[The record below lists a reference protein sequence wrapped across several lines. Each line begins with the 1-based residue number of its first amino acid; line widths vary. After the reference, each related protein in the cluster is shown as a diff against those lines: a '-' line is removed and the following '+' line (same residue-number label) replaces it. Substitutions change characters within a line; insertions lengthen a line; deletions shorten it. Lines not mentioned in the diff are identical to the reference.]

1 VIRGAEI
8 HPDWCQNPAVEDI
21 RPVSCANVPDILV
34 RNIEEVVADRIK
46 AIAREREL
54 SINEVILHV
63 LKQGLGFGGEDIF
76 RREMHDIAVLGGT
89 WDPSEAAVFRS
100 AVEAFEQV
108 EGQPLFEDSE
118 GKEPEQPQKSDQPQP
133 DEPPK

>member
-1 VIRGAEI
+1 MTGAEI
-8 HPDWCQNPAVEDI
+8 RPDWCQNPAVGDT

-46 AIAREREL
+46 AIAREREW

-76 RREMHDIAVLGGT
+76 RREMHDIAVLSGT
-89 WDPSEAAVFRS
+89 WDPSETAVFRS

-118 GKEPEQPQKSDQPQP
+118 EKEPDQPQTP
-133 DEPPK
+133 DQPLPDQPPK

>member
-1 VIRGAEI
+1 M
-8 HPDWCQNPAVEDI
+8 
-21 RPVSCANVPDILV
+21 SCANVPDILV

-89 WDPSEAAVFRS
+89 WDRVKLRCFAVPSRRSSRSKDNRSSKIRKERTGSAAEA
-100 AVEAFEQV
+100 
-108 EGQPLFEDSE
+108 
-118 GKEPEQPQKSDQPQP
+118 DQPQP
-133 DEPPK
+133 DQPPK

>member
-1 VIRGAEI
+1 MRGAEI
-8 HPDWCQNPAVEDI
+8 RPDWCQNPSVGDT
-21 RPVSCANVPDILV
+21 RPASCAKVPDILV

-46 AIAREREL
+46 AIAREREW

-118 GKEPEQPQKSDQPQP
+118 EKEPDQLQQPDQPQP
-133 DEPPK
+133 DQPPK